1 MHTTGKLQARS
12 HLQVYLEF
20 ESLKV
25 TLNVANAS
33 EAMSNV
39 DISTYLKKS

>member
-1 MHTTGKLQARS
+1 MYTTGKLQTCS

-20 ESLKV
+20 ESLNV

>member
-1 MHTTGKLQARS
+1 MYRTGKLQTRS
-12 HLQVYLEF
+12 HLQVCLEL
-20 ESLKV
+20 ESLNV